1 MSRYETFVNPL
12 TERYAC
18 KEIQYIFSPQKKF
31 STWRK
36 LWIALAEAEKE
47 LGLPITEEQI
57 KEMKS
62 NINNIDF
69 EYAKEME
76 KSLRHDVMAHVHT
89 FGKIAPNAKPIIHL
103 GATSAYVGDNCD
115 LIVMKEALIH
125 IRKKLVNLIYNLR
138 NFALKYKHLPTLGFT
153 HYQPAQLTTV
163 GKRASLWLQ
172 DFMLD
177 FDELEY
183 LLQNLRFR
191 GVKGTTGTQASFMK
205 LFDNDSEKVKKLDEI
220 VSKKMGFDKV
230 LKITGQTYTR
240 KQDTKV
246 LSLLAKIAESAHKMA
261 TDIRLLQ
268 NLKEV
273 EEPFEKKQ
281 IGSSAMAYKR
291 NPMRSE
297 RVCALARHIITLSL
311 NPYMT
316 HAIQWFERTLDDSAN
331 RRITI
336 PESFM
341 GVDAILNLL
350 INITDGLIVYEKMIE
365 KHIKQELPFMATE
378 NIIMEAVKKGADRQ
392 EMHEIIRVHSMEA
405 GKKIKL
411 EGMEND
417 LLERLIKD
425 NRVPLDENEIKT
437 LLDPKEFI
445 GRAPEQVLEFI
456 NEEVDPIIEKYKNEL
471 GINIEIKV

>member
-1 MSRYETFVNPL
+1 MSYNEYKNPL
-12 TERYAC
+12 TERYCC
-18 KEIQYIFSPQKKF
+18 KEINYIFSPEKKF
-31 STWRK
+31 TTWRK

-47 LGLPITEEQI
+47 LGLPITDEQI
-57 KEMKS
+57 EEMKQ

-76 KSLRHDVMAHVHT
+76 RKFRHDVMAHVHT
-89 FGKIAPNAKPIIHL
+89 FGKVAPKAMPIIHL
-103 GATSAYVGDNCD
+103 GATSAYVGDNAD

-125 IRKKLVNLIYNLR
+125 IRKKMVNLINNLK
-138 NFALKYKHLPTLGFT
+138 NFSLKYKDLPTLGFT

-163 GKRASLWLQ
+163 GKRAALWLQ
-172 DFMLD
+172 DLVMD
-177 FDELEY
+177 FEEIEFVIE
-183 LLQNLRFR
+183 NLKFR

-205 LFDNDSEKVKKLDEI
+205 LFNNDSKKVKKLDEI

-246 LSLLAKIAESAHKMA
+246 LTILAKIAESAHKMA

-273 EEPFEKKQ
+273 EEPFEKTQ

-297 RVCALARHIITLSL
+297 RVCSLARYVISLSL

-316 HAIQWFERTLDDSAN
+316 HATQWFERTLDDSAN
-331 RRITI
+331 RRISI
-336 PESFM
+336 PEAFM
-341 GVDAILNLL
+341 AIDSILNLL
-350 INITDGLIVYEKMIE
+350 INITDGMVVYEKMIE
-365 KHIKQELPFMATE
+365 KHINDELPFMATE
-378 NIIMEAVKKGADRQ
+378 NIIMEAVKKGGNRQ

-405 GKKIKL
+405 GKRVKM
-411 EGMEND
+411 EGKSND
-417 LLERLIKD
+417 LLERLAKD
-425 NRVPLDENEIKT
+425 DRVPLSMEEIKS
-437 LLDPKEFI
+437 LLNPKDFI
-445 GRAPEQVLEFI
+445 GRASEQVEEFI
-456 NEEVDPIIEKYKNEL
+456 NEEVQPIIDKYSKDL
-471 GINIEIKV
+471 GVDVEIKV